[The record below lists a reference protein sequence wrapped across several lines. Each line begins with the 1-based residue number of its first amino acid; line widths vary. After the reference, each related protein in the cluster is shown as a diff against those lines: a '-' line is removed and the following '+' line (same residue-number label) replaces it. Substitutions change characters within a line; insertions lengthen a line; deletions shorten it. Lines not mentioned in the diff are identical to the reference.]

1 MTTDGKKSYMDNENV
16 PNNIF
21 VGRQPIF
28 NRKQQV
34 VAYELL
40 YRAGL
45 ENSAGNID
53 GDRATSDVIINSVL
67 DIGLESLVGKRT
79 AFFNLTSKFIRGEH
93 PLPLDSR
100 QVVLEVLETISPD
113 QAIIDG
119 LKRLI
124 DKRYIIALDDFVYSP
139 ESAPLLEL
147 AHIVKLEVMGLD
159 RTTLSERVAQLRPYK
174 VKLLAEKVE
183 TYEEFVLCKE
193 LGFDYFQGYFLCK
206 PHVVEGKSL
215 PANRLVILNLLC
227 TLQNPDADIAELE
240 QLIIQDVSLTYRL
253 LRYINSAAIGL
264 SKEIESV
271 HRALV
276 LIGTNTIK
284 NWVSLLLL
292 SRIDD
297 KPKELM
303 RTALVRAR
311 MCEQLAGEA
320 GHREKDQYFTCG
332 LFSVLD
338 ALMDRPMDELLA
350 QLPLSATVKQALLQ
364 SEGDLGSTL
373 EAVLAYEK
381 GAWQTLAD
389 TPLSPQQ
396 YRYSYLEAVM
406 WADTS
411 MNSLH
416 ETADQG

>member
-1 MTTDGKKSYMDNENV
+1 MDLENV
-16 PNNIF
+16 SDNIF

-45 ENSAGNID
+45 ENNAGSFD
-53 GDRATSDVIINSVL
+53 GDRATTDVIINSVL

-79 AFFNLTSKFIRGEH
+79 AFFNLTGNFIRGDH
-93 PLPLDSR
+93 PLPLDNR
-100 QVVLEVLETISPD
+100 QVVLEVLEDISLD
-113 QAIIDG
+113 QGVLDG
-119 LKRLI
+119 LKSLV
-124 DKRYIIALDDFVYSP
+124 DKRYIIALDDFVFRP
-139 ESAPLLEL
+139 ETVPLLEL
-147 AHIVKLEVMGLD
+147 AHIVKLEVMGQD
-159 RTTLSERVAQLRPYK
+159 HATLSERVAQLKPYK

-183 TYEEFVLCKE
+183 TYEEFMLCKK

-215 PANRLVILNLLC
+215 PANRLVVLSLLGK
-227 TLQNPDADIAELE
+227 LQDPNADIAELE

-253 LRYINSAAIGL
+253 LRYINSAYFGL

-276 LIGTNTIK
+276 LIGINTIK
-284 NWVSLLLL
+284 NWVTLLLM

-297 KPKELM
+297 KPRELM

-311 MCEQLAGEA
+311 MSELLAEEI
-320 GHREKDQYFTCG
+320 GHKEKDQYFTCG
-332 LFSVLD
+332 LLSVID

-350 QLPLSATVKQALLQ
+350 QLPLSTAVKEALLGGKG
-364 SEGDLGSTL
+364 ELGDAL
-373 EAVLAYEK
+373 ESVLAYEK
-381 GAWQTLAD
+381 GAWQALAH
-389 TPLSPQQ
+389 TPLTPQQ
-396 YRYSYLEAVM
+396 YRHSYLEAVM
-406 WADTS
+406 WADES
-411 MNSLH
+411 MNTLQSDSTQ
-416 ETADQG
+416 ER